1 MTKEQTS
8 LVIAAVLSCV
18 VAILAAFGYNVV
30 VVQPQ
35 IAAIEQTQQEV
46 LAIVQVLA
54 MPDEQGLVGQN
65 VTGFTSVNVSDDL
78 AVGDDTTLA
87 DATIGDWLMLT
98 PSTTISVTAG
108 AIITP
113 TGTLQPLTSG
123 SAVTTST
130 STAIAN
136 GTTSGQLLIL
146 HNKNAT
152 DAITIDGAGANVEC
166 GGNQAIGPTDT
177 LVLHWQ
183 TDDWECVAKFGF

>member
-1 MTKEQTS
+1 MTKEQQS
-8 LVIAAVLSCV
+8 AVMSIVLTAV
-18 VAILAAFGYNVV
+18 VALLAVFGWNVV
-30 VVQPQ
+30 VTNPKLEQ
-35 IAAIEQTQQEV
+35 IEYQQA
-46 LAIVQVLA
+46 LLLQQMGGLSS
-54 MPDEQGLVGQN
+54 LVGQS
-65 VTGFTSVNVSDDL
+65 VTGFTSVNVAEDL
-78 AVGDDTTLA
+78 AVGDDATLA
-87 DATIGDWLMLT
+87 DATVGDWFGIT

-108 AIITP
+108 STITP

-146 HNKNAT
+146 HNKNAS

>member
-8 LVIAAVLSCV
+8 LVIGAVLSCV
-18 VAILAAFGYNVV
+18 IAILAAFGYNVV

-35 IAAIEQTQQEV
+35 IAAIQQTQSEM

-65 VTGFTSVNVSDDL
+65 VTGFTSVNVEQDL

-87 DATIGDWLMLT
+87 DATVGDWLMLT

-136 GTTSGQLLIL
+136 GTTSGQFLIL

-183 TDDWECVAKFGF
+183 TDDWECLAKFGF

>member
-1 MTKEQTS
+1 
-8 LVIAAVLSCV
+8 
-18 VAILAAFGYNVV
+18 
-30 VVQPQ
+30 
-35 IAAIEQTQQEV
+35 
-46 LAIVQVLA
+46 
-54 MPDEQGLVGQN
+54 
-65 VTGFTSVNVSDDL
+65 VS
-78 AVGDDTTLA
+78 
-87 DATIGDWLMLT
+87 
-98 PSTTISVTAG
+98 
-108 AIITP
+108 
-113 TGTLQPLTSG
+113 
-123 SAVTTST
+123 TST